1 MISLTTPAPV
11 AHAGLLG
18 LGVFR
23 PERIVTNDEICQKI
37 DSNDEWIQERSGII
51 ERRHADAH
59 ADDF

>member
-1 MISLTTPAPV
+1 MISIVTPAPV

-37 DSNDEWIQERSGII
+37 DSSKGIFQDENKFKKII
-51 ERRHADAH
+51 CNPLVL
-59 ADDF
+59 